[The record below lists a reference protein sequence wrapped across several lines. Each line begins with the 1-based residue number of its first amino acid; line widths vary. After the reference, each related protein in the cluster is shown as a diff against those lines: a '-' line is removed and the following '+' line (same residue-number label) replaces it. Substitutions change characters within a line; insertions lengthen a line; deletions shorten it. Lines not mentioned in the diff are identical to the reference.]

1 MSFLFVQ
8 EVAASSAAIIWKKK
22 GKKEEKVEVK
32 KETPYEKFFKGK
44 KCETVKGLII
54 LHKMDNKIYFE
65 LPLSLL
71 GKDMLI
77 GSTVTEITNNG
88 FANVGEKPHEP
99 MHVMFTRTDSTI
111 NLRQVT
117 CAYMSKDRNLQ
128 ERIKTSM
135 MPAIIENLAIK
146 AYSPDSTAVVIDM
159 TNFLL
164 SDNEQLNPFS
174 AYAPVTWS
182 GAWIEKEFKR
192 NNSQIAKIKAFDDNV
207 SVQSSLTYS
216 VSLRDKRSYYWY
228 KEPFTAV
235 MTRTFL
241 LLPEEPMRPRLA
253 DPRINIFWQGY
264 SEFSNEGNGMKPLY
278 YANRWR
284 LEPKDEAA
292 YRRGELVEPKKP
304 IVFYIDNAF
313 PEMWKPY
320 MKYAVEVWQKAF
332 ENIGFKNA
340 IIAKDFPTDDP
351 EFDPDNL
358 KYSCIRYSPSSV
370 ANAMGPSWTDPRT
383 GEIIN
388 ASVYVYHNV
397 IKLVQD
403 WRFLHTAAVD
413 SDVRK
418 VVLDDEIIGD
428 CIRYVVSHEVGHC
441 LALMHNMSASAAIPV
456 DSLRSPSFTQK
467 YGTTYSIMDY
477 ARNNY
482 VAQPGDK
489 EKGVR
494 LTPPELGLYDMFSI
508 SWLYRPLLDAKTP
521 EDEVPTLSKWISE
534 KSGNLAYRYGKQQF
548 RTRLDPSSV
557 EEDLGDDA
565 MKAGV
570 YGIKNLK
577 IILANLN
584 GWVGKDDPDYRF
596 RLNMYNEVIYQY
608 FRYLNNVLMNIGGIY
623 MNERYDG
630 DVLPSY
636 TVVPRKDQRR
646 AVKFLLDQ
654 MKDMDWLDAKE
665 MQEGYPL
672 RGNIASYLQDE
683 IFFAMIKQIG
693 NVMICASKSLG
704 EDVYTAED
712 YMKDI
717 YDYVWAP
724 TQQGKTLTSIE
735 KLMQI
740 NLLTTIMDGRP
751 LPGAGGCGDRTRSD
765 VSEQK
770 GTPFALAGNMIRIPE
785 VMKEQSRAAYGL
797 ISEEFAGIYSN
808 LERLVPFESE
818 DLLRQAE
825 RMGFD
830 SYVGVTAPYIP
841 TGHIYFDVLKKTL
854 SLLKSK
860 VNTGSTDTKQ
870 HYKLLIYKIEKA
882 LK

>member
-135 MPAIIENLAIK
+135 MPAIIENLTIK

-740 NLLTTIMDGRP
+740 NLLTTIMDQ
-751 LPGAGGCGDRTRSD
+751 AGV

>member
-340 IIAKDFPTDDP
+340 IIAKDFPTNDP

-388 ASVYVYHNV
+388 ASGYVYHNV

-740 NLLTTIMDGRP
+740 NLLTTIMDQ
-751 LPGAGGCGDRTRSD
+751 AGV

>member
-740 NLLTTIMDGRP
+740 NLLTTIMDQ
-751 LPGAGGCGDRTRSD
+751 AGV

-770 GTPFALAGNMIRIPE
+770 GTPFALAGNMIRRPE

>member
-521 EDEVPTLSKWISE
+521 EDEVPTLSKWISV

-740 NLLTTIMDGRP
+740 NLLTTIMDQ
-751 LPGAGGCGDRTRSD
+751 AGV

>member
-1 MSFLFVQ
+1 MQ

-494 LTPPELGLYDMFSI
+494 LTPRNLGCMICFQLVGYIVLCWM
-508 SWLYRPLLDAKTP
+508 
-521 EDEVPTLSKWISE
+521 
-534 KSGNLAYRYGKQQF
+534 
-548 RTRLDPSSV
+548 
-557 EEDLGDDA
+557 
-565 MKAGV
+565 
-570 YGIKNLK
+570 LK
-577 IILANLN
+577 LRKMRCPHYLN
-584 GWVGKDDPDYRF
+584 GF
-596 RLNMYNEVIYQY
+596 RRSLVIW
-608 FRYLNNVLMNIGGIY
+608 LIVTVNNSSEHVLI
-623 MNERYDG
+623 R
-630 DVLPSY
+630 
-636 TVVPRKDQRR
+636 VP
-646 AVKFLLDQ
+646 
-654 MKDMDWLDAKE
+654 
-665 MQEGYPL
+665 
-672 RGNIASYLQDE
+672 
-683 IFFAMIKQIG
+683 
-693 NVMICASKSLG
+693 
-704 EDVYTAED
+704 
-712 YMKDI
+712 
-717 YDYVWAP
+717 
-724 TQQGKTLTSIE
+724 
-735 KLMQI
+735 
-740 NLLTTIMDGRP
+740 
-751 LPGAGGCGDRTRSD
+751 
-765 VSEQK
+765 
-770 GTPFALAGNMIRIPE
+770 
-785 VMKEQSRAAYGL
+785 
-797 ISEEFAGIYSN
+797 
-808 LERLVPFESE
+808 
-818 DLLRQAE
+818 
-825 RMGFD
+825 
-830 SYVGVTAPYIP
+830 
-841 TGHIYFDVLKKTL
+841 
-854 SLLKSK
+854 
-860 VNTGSTDTKQ
+860 
-870 HYKLLIYKIEKA
+870 
-882 LK
+882 

>member
-284 LEPKDEAA
+284 LEPKDEAG

-740 NLLTTIMDGRP
+740 NLLTTIMDQ
-751 LPGAGGCGDRTRSD
+751 AGV

-870 HYKLLIYKIEKA
+870 HYKLLIYKIENA

>member
-340 IIAKDFPTDDP
+340 IIAKDFPTNDP

-693 NVMICASKSLG
+693 NVMICANKSLG

-740 NLLTTIMDGRP
+740 NLLTTIMDQ
-751 LPGAGGCGDRTRSD
+751 AGV

>member
-418 VVLDDEIIGD
+418 AVLDDEIIGD

-740 NLLTTIMDGRP
+740 NLLTTIMDQ
-751 LPGAGGCGDRTRSD
+751 AGV

>member
-8 EVAASSAAIIWKKK
+8 EVAASSAALIWKKK

-456 DSLRSPSFTQK
+456 YSLRSPSFTQK

-740 NLLTTIMDGRP
+740 NLLTTIMDQ
-751 LPGAGGCGDRTRSD
+751 AGV

-870 HYKLLIYKIEKA
+870 HYKLLIYKIENA

>member
-565 MKAGV
+565 MKAGA

-596 RLNMYNEVIYQY
+596 RLNIYNEVIYQY

-740 NLLTTIMDGRP
+740 NLLTTIMDQ
-751 LPGAGGCGDRTRSD
+751 AG
-765 VSEQK
+765 VASEQK

>member
-253 DPRINIFWQGY
+253 APRINIFWQGY

-740 NLLTTIMDGRP
+740 NLLTTIMDQ
-751 LPGAGGCGDRTRSD
+751 AGV

>member
-1 MSFLFVQ
+1 
-8 EVAASSAAIIWKKK
+8 
-22 GKKEEKVEVK
+22 
-32 KETPYEKFFKGK
+32 
-44 KCETVKGLII
+44 
-54 LHKMDNKIYFE
+54 
-65 LPLSLL
+65 
-71 GKDMLI
+71 
-77 GSTVTEITNNG
+77 
-88 FANVGEKPHEP
+88 
-99 MHVMFTRTDSTI
+99 
-111 NLRQVT
+111 
-117 CAYMSKDRNLQ
+117 
-128 ERIKTSM
+128 
-135 MPAIIENLAIK
+135 
-146 AYSPDSTAVVIDM
+146 
-159 TNFLL
+159 
-164 SDNEQLNPFS
+164 
-174 AYAPVTWS
+174 
-182 GAWIEKEFKR
+182 
-192 NNSQIAKIKAFDDNV
+192 
-207 SVQSSLTYS
+207 
-216 VSLRDKRSYYWY
+216 
-228 KEPFTAV
+228 
-235 MTRTFL
+235 
-241 LLPEEPMRPRLA
+241 
-253 DPRINIFWQGY
+253 
-264 SEFSNEGNGMKPLY
+264 
-278 YANRWR
+278 
-284 LEPKDEAA
+284 
-292 YRRGELVEPKKP
+292 
-304 IVFYIDNAF
+304 
-313 PEMWKPY
+313 
-320 MKYAVEVWQKAF
+320 
-332 ENIGFKNA
+332 
-340 IIAKDFPTDDP
+340 
-351 EFDPDNL
+351 
-358 KYSCIRYSPSSV
+358 
-370 ANAMGPSWTDPRT
+370 
-383 GEIIN
+383 
-388 ASVYVYHNV
+388 
-397 IKLVQD
+397 
-403 WRFLHTAAVD
+403 
-413 SDVRK
+413 
-418 VVLDDEIIGD
+418 
-428 CIRYVVSHEVGHC
+428 
-441 LALMHNMSASAAIPV
+441 
-456 DSLRSPSFTQK
+456 
-467 YGTTYSIMDY
+467 
-477 ARNNY
+477 
-482 VAQPGDK
+482 
-489 EKGVR
+489 
-494 LTPPELGLYDMFSI
+494 MFSI

-570 YGIKNLK
+570 YGI
-577 IILANLN
+577 I
-584 GWVGKDDPDYRF
+584 
-596 RLNMYNEVIYQY
+596 NMYNEVIYQY

-740 NLLTTIMDGRP
+740 NLLTTIMDQ
-751 LPGAGGCGDRTRSD
+751 AGV